1 MGSNSTPG
9 WRRLSVGVVG
19 GGIGGMS
26 AAIALRR
33 AGHEVT
39 IYEKS
44 DFAGEV
50 GASVSCAAN
59 GTRWLHE
66 WKVDVAK
73 GDPVVLRK
81 LINRDWKTGEP
92 VSVYDLNDYEERWGH
107 VYNMFHRQ
115 DMHRMLKECALQ
127 DEGEG
132 TPARLVVNHK
142 CQSIDVDAGV
152 ISFTNGTTAQ
162 HDLVVGADG
171 IGSAVRGEL
180 GIRPAKRP
188 AEQSCLHTNVTTEE
202 AVRAGLVDYSRDS
215 ALEYWGG
222 QEGKWDKIVLSPCN
236 DGKLLSY
243 YCFFPRDRGDYATQ
257 TWAGEDRPVEEL
269 LAPYPELDRRVFAH
283 LAIGK
288 EIRPWRLWLHDPYP
302 YLCRGRACL
311 LGDAGHPMMPH
322 QSQGACMAIE
332 DAAAL
337 GILFG
342 EGRFRG
348 DVAEALA
355 VYSDARLP
363 RVTRVQAAAAKAAYN
378 INERIGFS
386 VNKDTPTYKVEDPK
400 KILTIEEMNA
410 YDMFKDVDEQL
421 AARRGVAFTE
431 KYIKGLPI
439 GLKLPSGI
447 TIGESE

>member
-9 WRRLSVGVVG
+9 WRRLDVGVVG

-26 AAIALRR
+26 VAIALRR
-33 AGHEVT
+33 SGHKVT
-39 IYEKS
+39 VYEKS

-66 WKVDVAK
+66 WKVDVAE
-73 GDPVVLRK
+73 GDPVVLKK

-92 VSVYDLNDYEERWGH
+92 VSVYDLDDYEKRWGY

-115 DMHRMLKECALQ
+115 DMHAMLKDCALRG
-127 DEGEG
+127 EGEG
-132 TPARLVVNHK
+132 TPARLV
-142 CQSIDVDAGV
+142 CQEIDLAAGSV
-152 ISFTNGTTAQ
+152 AFENGAVAQ
-162 HDLVVGADG
+162 HDLIVGADG
-171 IGSAVRGEL
+171 IGSAVRTAM

-188 AEQSCLHTNVTTEE
+188 SEQSCLHTNVTTEE
-202 AVRAGLVDYSRDS
+202 AVKAGLVDYSKHS

-236 DGKLLSY
+236 DGRLLSY
-243 YCFFPRDRGDYATQ
+243 YCFFPREKGDYANQ
-257 TWAGEDRPVEEL
+257 TWGGEDRPVEEL
-269 LAPYPELDRRVFAH
+269 LELYPELDRQVFGH
-283 LAIGK
+283 LKIGK
-288 EIRPWRLWLHDPYP
+288 EIRPWRLWIHDPYP
-302 YLCRGRACL
+302 YIHRSIVCL

-337 GILFG
+337 GILFNKAN
-342 EGRFRG
+342 FRG

-355 VYSDARLP
+355 VYDDVRLP
-363 RVTRVQAAAAKAAYN
+363 R
-378 INERIGFS
+378 FS
-386 VNKDTPTYKVEDPK
+386 VNKDTPTYRVDDPK

-410 YDMFKDVDEQL
+410 YDMHKDVEEQL
-421 AARRGVAFTE
+421 AARRGVPFAE
-431 KYIKGLPI
+431 KFIRGLPV
-439 GLKLPSGI
+439 GLKLPSGV
-447 TIGESE
+447 TIGESN